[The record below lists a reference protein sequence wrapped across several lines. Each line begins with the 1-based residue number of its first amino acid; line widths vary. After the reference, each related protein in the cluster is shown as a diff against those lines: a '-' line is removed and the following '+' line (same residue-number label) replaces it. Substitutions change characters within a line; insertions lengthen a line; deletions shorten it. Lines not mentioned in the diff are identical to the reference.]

1 MTEFEKTLLKVQ
13 EIVADVTG
21 NELEDITAYTTFED
35 ELGVTDPDMLR
46 IIDEINNAFG
56 IELPAKQLSQE
67 VETVQDL
74 ALLVHDETS
83 LG

>member
-21 NELEDITAYTTFED
+21 NELDDIGAFTTFGD
-35 ELGVTDPDMLR
+35 ELGVTEPDMLR
-46 IIDEINNAFG
+46 IVDETNLHFG
-56 IELPAKQLSQE
+56 IHLSLKLIEHE
-67 VETVQDL
+67 VETIQDL
-74 ALLVHDETS
+74 ALLVHDEIS